1 MTKYARKILELVE
14 NSHSHMTADQ
24 VFLLLRET
32 FPTVVL
38 ATVYNNLNKL
48 CEEGLIRRV
57 SVEGMPDRFD
67 RVERHDHL
75 ICRGCG
81 KPVSYTHLDVY
92 KRQGSVLVIANSAL
106 LLHWQKRGG
115 KKARTATGEN
125 NEA

>member
-67 RVERHDHL
+67 RVER
-75 ICRGCG
+75 
-81 KPVSYTHLDVY
+81 DVY
-92 KRQGSVLVIANSAL
+92 KRQPSPRAARGPFFPAL
-106 LLHWQKRGG
+106 PWSKFHPFLLICSKPLQVNFVSPFSR
-115 KKARTATGEN
+115 R
-125 NEA
+125 

>member
-81 KPVSYTHLDVY
+81 KLSDINLADLTETLQHQAGVPLWGYDLKLVY
-92 KRQGSVLVIANSAL
+92 LCEDCRRKESARD
-106 LLHWQKRGG
+106 Q
-115 KKARTATGEN
+115 
-125 NEA
+125 EA

>member
-57 SVEGMPDRFD
+57 SVEGMPDHFD

-75 ICRGCG
+75 ICRG
-81 KPVSYTHLDVY
+81 
-92 KRQGSVLVIANSAL
+92 
-106 LLHWQKRGG
+106 
-115 KKARTATGEN
+115 
-125 NEA
+125 

>member
-81 KPVSYTHLDVY
+81 KLSDINLADLTETLQHQASIPLLGYDLKLVY
-92 KRQGSVLVIANSAL
+92 LCEDCRRKESARD
-106 LLHWQKRGG
+106 Q
-115 KKARTATGEN
+115 
-125 NEA
+125 EA

>member
-81 KPVSYTHLDVY
+81 KLSDINLADLTESLQHQAGIPLLGYDLKLVY
-92 KRQGSVLVIANSAL
+92 LCEDCRRKESARD
-106 LLHWQKRGG
+106 QK
-115 KKARTATGEN
+115 T
-125 NEA
+125 